1 MLFIIIGLVSGVL
14 SSMGLGGG
22 VVLIPLLSLL
32 GIEQKEAQVIN
43 IFVFVIMVVFLLIT
57 ESQKQY
63 IDIFSAIILGLLGG
77 VASFISSLFV
87 KDLDSASL
95 KIIFGIFL
103 IAVALIETCLFI
115 RKNLI
120 KNKNSKS
127 N

>member
-95 KIIFGIFL
+95 KIFFGIFL